1 MTRVGHVVYLHGFAS
16 SPGSTKAQVFRREL
30 AARGVGLTC
39 PDFNEPS
46 FETLTIARMVEQAC
60 RAVDDAPA
68 LPVALIG
75 SSLGGLVAVHA
86 AASRPA
92 RVDRLVLLAPALDF
106 GANRLRKLGRDGIEA
121 WRQTGRLRV
130 YHYGDKA
137 ERDVGFA
144 LYEDAV
150 SHDASTLPLTVPAL
164 VFQGRRDESVDPAVV
179 ERWTR
184 THPLADLRLVDDGHT
199 LVDSMPAIV
208 DATMG
213 FFELGDAERRG
224 SR

>member
-1 MTRVGHVVYLHGFAS
+1 VRRVGHVIYLHGFAS
-16 SPGSTKAQVFRREL
+16 SPASTKAQVFRREL
-30 AARGVGLTC
+30 AGHGVGLTC

-46 FETLTIARMVEQAC
+46 FETLTIAHMVDQAC
-60 RAVDDAPA
+60 RAIDDAPA

-106 GANRLRKLGRDGIEA
+106 GANRLRKLGPDGIEA
-121 WRQTGRLRV
+121 WRRTGRLRV
-130 YHYGDKA
+130 YHYGDKT

-150 SHDASTLPLTVPAL
+150 RHDASTLPLAVPAL
-164 VFQGRRDESVDPAVV
+164 VFQGRRDESVDPAIV
-179 ERWTR
+179 ERWAR
-184 THPLADLRLVDDGHT
+184 ARPLVELRLVDDGHM
-199 LVDSMPAIV
+199 LVDSMPLIV
-208 DATMG
+208 EETMK
-213 FFELGDAERRG
+213 FFGVGDSEGRG
-224 SR
+224 SS